1 MTQSMYGEHMD
12 AYLEAIRGFLF
23 FFLSVWQLLTDDG
36 QPRGKFL

>member
-23 FFLSVWQLLTDDG
+23 FLSVWQLLTDDG